1 MNAAVDAALAPV
13 ASTDFAETRYAVVRG
28 ALAPG
33 AAKLAADHALALARD
48 PRAFRPEQRF
58 VARGRYADAVGE
70 QLLVALQPKVEAASG
85 RPLLPCYSF
94 LRIYEAGASLY
105 KHLDRPS
112 CEVSVTLTLGYDAPG
127 LWPIHVARGGVE
139 RAIELDVGDMLVYK
153 GAQVVHWRDPLVG
166 RRWVQL
172 FLHYVDAE
180 GPYTDFKF
188 DGRDA
193 LGAFDPTRDQRR
205 NLPPPSPQPTDPCPC
220 LSDRAWRDCHGRA
233 GAAPLTDEAG
243 DRAP

>member
-1 MNAAVDAALAPV
+1 M
-13 ASTDFAETRYAVVRG
+13 VRG
-28 ALAPG
+28 ALAP
-33 AAKLAADHALALARD
+33 AAARLAAEYALTLARD

-70 QLLVALQPKVEAASG
+70 SLLGSLQPAVEQASG

-112 CEVSVTLTLGYDAPG
+112 CEISVTLTLGYDAPA
-127 LWPIHVARGGVE
+127 LWPIFVARGGVQ
-139 RAIELDVGDMLVYK
+139 RAIELDAGDMLVYK
-153 GAQVVHWRDPLVG
+153 GAQVVHWRDQLVG
-166 RRWVQL
+166 KRWVQV

-180 GPYTDFKF
+180 GPYTEFKF

-193 LGAFDPTRDQRR
+193 IGPFDPTRDKRR
-205 NLPPPSPQPTDPCPC
+205 NLPPPLPQPSDPCPC
-220 LSDRAWRDCHGRA
+220 LSDRPWGECHGRA
-233 GAAPLTDEAG
+233 GANPPATPQATEEHA
-243 DRAP
+243 

>member
-1 MNAAVDAALAPV
+1 MSGVAELA
-13 ASTDFAETRYAVVRG
+13 FAENRYAVVRG
-28 ALAPG
+28 ALAPS
-33 AAKLAADHALALARD
+33 AAALAADYALTLARD

-70 QLLVALQPKVEAASG
+70 SLLASLQPAVEAASG

-112 CEVSVTLTLGYDAPG
+112 CEISVTLTLGYDAPAI
-127 LWPIHVARGGVE
+127 WPIHVARGGVQ

-153 GAQVVHWRDPLVG
+153 GAQVVHWRDQLVG
-166 RRWVQL
+166 KRWVQV

-180 GPYTDFKF
+180 GPYTAFKL

-193 LGAFDPTRDQRR
+193 LGPFDPTRDKRR
-205 NLPPPSPQPTDPCPC
+205 NLPPPLPQASDPCPC
-220 LSDRAWRDCHGRA
+220 LSDRPWGECHGRA
-233 GAAPLTDEAG
+233 GAPVMPAAADAG
-243 DRAP
+243 ERIG